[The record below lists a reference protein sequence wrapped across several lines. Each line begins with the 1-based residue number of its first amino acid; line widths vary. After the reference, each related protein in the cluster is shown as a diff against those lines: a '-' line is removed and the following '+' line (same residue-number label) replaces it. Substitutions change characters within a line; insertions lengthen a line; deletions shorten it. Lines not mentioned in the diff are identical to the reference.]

1 MKVIKLKNKQSLI
14 GIICICVLMCFF
26 ISGAALGSSDKGD
39 DEHGSGGSKG
49 WVATDTYRVMNFA
62 VLAGALFFLLRKPV
76 THALDTR
83 IKEIRE
89 QLSELEAKK
98 KDAEEKL
105 SQYNKK
111 LTHLDKEAEKIVEEY
126 IKIGNQA
133 KDKILKEAKFT
144 AKKMEEQ
151 ARQNIENEFKQ
162 AKLNLQADILERAL
176 VKAEKLIKS
185 KITTDDQDRLVDE
198 YFDKVV
204 V

>member
-1 MKVIKLKNKQSLI
+1 MGKYAAPVISALAIIALVVGYAVFIFLAIDEIDVGRIAKIVI
-14 GIICICVLMCFF
+14 GLLVGGAVVG
-26 ISGAALGSSDKGD
+26 ISVALVS
-39 DEHGSGGSKG
+39 
-49 WVATDTYRVMNFA
+49 
-62 VLAGALFFLLRKPV
+62 
-76 THALDTR
+76 R